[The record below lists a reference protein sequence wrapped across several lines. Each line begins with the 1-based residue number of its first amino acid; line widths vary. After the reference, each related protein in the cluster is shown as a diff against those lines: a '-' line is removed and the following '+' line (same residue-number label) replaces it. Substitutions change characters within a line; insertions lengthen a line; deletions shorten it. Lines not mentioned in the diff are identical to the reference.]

1 MKTIILSTYTPQKC
15 GIATFANDLYKSLLI
30 APTDTVHIA
39 AITNQNTVD
48 FPDEVVYYIE
58 KQHLKSYV
66 QAANFIN
73 GGYDVCI
80 IQHEYGIFGGE
91 SGDYILTLCKLL
103 NIPIITNFHTILP
116 KPSSKERKVL
126 QEMAQISSMVTV
138 MTNWAVSMLHSIYK
152 IPFRKIE
159 MIPHGVPVFDYR
171 HEAAKEK
178 LGLQGKKVLLSF
190 GFLGRGKGFETA
202 IEAVKN
208 VKNPD
213 FKYLILGITHP
224 NVIKEEGEAYR
235 NQLIRKCH
243 DLGISDKIIFI
254 NQFATNEQLNEYLTA
269 CDMYVT
275 PYPNENQIS
284 SGTLSFALGAGAA
297 VISTPYLY
305 AKDLLADERGLLF
318 DFYDSAQLANII
330 NLLLQDS
337 ELLTKYR
344 TNARQHG
351 EKMQWP
357 YVGNR
362 YSKLIATTY
371 TINRKL
377 FKRA

>member
-15 GIATFANDLYKSLLI
+15 GIATFAHDLYKSLLTS
-30 APTDTVHIA
+30 PVNTVHIA
-39 AITNQNTVD
+39 AITNGDDVE
-48 FPDEVVYYIE
+48 FPEEVVYCID
-58 KQHLKSYV
+58 KQNLKSYV
-66 QAANFIN
+66 IAADFIN
-73 GGYDVCI
+73 SYDVCI
-80 IQHEYGIFGGE
+80 IQHEYGIFGGD

-103 NIPIITNFHTILP
+103 HIPIITNFHTILP
-116 KPSSKERKVL
+116 KPAAKERRIL
-126 QEMAQISSMVTV
+126 QEMGQISSMVTV

-159 MIPHGVPVFDYR
+159 MIPHGVPMFSYKQE
-171 HEAAKEK
+171 EAKRK
-178 LGLQGKKVLLSF
+178 LGLKGKKVLLSF

-202 IEAVKN
+202 IEAVKD
-208 VKNPD
+208 VKDAN

-235 NQLIRKCH
+235 NQLIQKCQ
-243 DLGISDKIIFI
+243 DLGISSKVEFI
-254 NQFATNEQLNEYLTA
+254 NEFATNDRLCDYLTA

-318 DFYDSAQLANII
+318 DFCDSAQLANII
-330 NLLLQDS
+330 NELVQNPDLLA
-337 ELLTKYR
+337 KYR
-344 TNARQHG
+344 LNARTHG

-357 YVGNR
+357 NVGKR
-362 YSKLIATTY
+362 YSKLIATTVNS
-371 TINRKL
+371 NRKL

>member
-15 GIATFANDLYKSLLI
+15 GIATFAHDLYKSLKI
-30 APTDTVHIA
+30 AKTDTVHIA
-39 AITNQNTVD
+39 AITNCDAVS
-48 FPDEVVYYIE
+48 FPEEVVYSIE
-58 KQHLKSYV
+58 KDKLKSYV
-66 QAANFIN
+66 QAADFIN
-73 GGYDVCI
+73 SSYDVCI

-103 NIPIITNFHTILP
+103 HIPIITNFHTILP
-116 KPSSKERKVL
+116 KPSEKERIVL
-126 QEMAQISSMVTV
+126 QEIGQISSMVTV
-138 MTNWAVSMLHSIYK
+138 MTNWAVNMLHSIYK

-159 MIPHGVPVFDYR
+159 MIPHGVPVFDYK
-171 HEAAKEK
+171 HDSAKEK
-178 LGLQGKKVLLSF
+178 LGLTGKKVLLSF
-190 GFLGRGKGFETA
+190 GFLGRGKGFEIA
-202 IEAVKN
+202 IEAVKD
-208 VKNPD
+208 VEDKD

-235 NQLIRKCH
+235 NQLIKRCQE
-243 DLGISDKIIFI
+243 LGISDKVQFI
-254 NQFATNEQLNEYLTA
+254 NEFATNEQLAEYLTA

-305 AKDLLADERGLLF
+305 AKDLLAEERGLLF
-318 DFYDSAQLANII
+318 DFCDAKQLAKTI
-330 NLLLQDS
+330 N
-337 ELLTKYR
+337 ELVQNPLTLAKYR

-357 YVGNR
+357 NVGSR

-371 TINRKL
+371 TNSRKL
-377 FKRA
+377 FKLA